1 MYAAPDSS
9 DTWAHR
15 RLFCLDEKGK
25 PLKLAGVPP
34 DYFSAKGQLWGNPLY
49 AWDEMKKENYRWW
62 VERVRRA
69 LQMADYLRLD
79 HFRAFE
85 AYWEVPR
92 EAKTAVQGYWK
103 KGPGQHFFEVLFQ
116 ELGEL
121 PLIAEDLGFLT
132 PEVKN
137 LKNIFGFP
145 GMKVFQF
152 SPREMLEEGEPG
164 ELYYTGTHDNDTLL
178 GWCRKNWK
186 KVIRLLA
193 DESGLLQTD
202 STSRVETEKPAGR
215 HGKADPLVLSC
226 RRIIEK
232 LYLSKAPWVIVP
244 LQDILGLGSEARMN
258 KPGTTRGNWQWQ
270 FDREL
275 LDEEKISWLRELA
288 QKSGRI

>member
-1 MYAAPDSS
+1 M
-9 DTWAHR
+9 
-15 RLFCLDEKGK
+15 
-25 PLKLAGVPP
+25 
-34 DYFSAKGQLWGNPLY
+34 
-49 AWDEMKKENYRWW
+49 
-62 VERVRRA
+62 RRA

-79 HFRAFE
+79 HFRALRPIGKYPE
-85 AYWEVPR
+85 RPKRRCRATGR
-92 EAKTAVQGYWK
+92 
-103 KGPGQHFFEVLFQ
+103 KGPASISLRSYSRNW
-116 ELGEL
+116 EL

>member
-1 MYAAPDSS
+1 MWATCPGMRPLTAS

-92 EAKTAVQGYWK
+92 EAKTAQGYWK

-116 ELGEL
+116 QLGAALDRGRSGLSYTGSE
-121 PLIAEDLGFLT
+121 
-132 PEVKN
+132 N
-137 LKNIFGFP
+137 LKIFS
-145 GMKVFQF
+145 V
-152 SPREMLEEGEPG
+152 SP
-164 ELYYTGTHDNDTLL
+164 
-178 GWCRKNWK
+178 
-186 KVIRLLA
+186 V
-193 DESGLLQTD
+193 
-202 STSRVETEKPAGR
+202 
-215 HGKADPLVLSC
+215 
-226 RRIIEK
+226 
-232 LYLSKAPWVIVP
+232 
-244 LQDILGLGSEARMN
+244 
-258 KPGTTRGNWQWQ
+258 
-270 FDREL
+270 
-275 LDEEKISWLRELA
+275 
-288 QKSGRI
+288 